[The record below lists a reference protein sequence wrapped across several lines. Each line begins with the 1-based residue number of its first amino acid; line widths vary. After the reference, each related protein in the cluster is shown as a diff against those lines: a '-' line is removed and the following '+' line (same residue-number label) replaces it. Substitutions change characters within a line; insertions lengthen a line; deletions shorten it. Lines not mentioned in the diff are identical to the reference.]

1 VPVSVLQQRLQLSG
15 VLQLLLVTYS
25 LSGDRNPA
33 ATPLYSGDESQL
45 REAVADVILARAS
58 AAKAALQQEG
68 QAALAGLSEQLQCLP
83 HVQHLMLEVS
93 TSRLGAARHTA
104 GRALVWL

>member
-1 VPVSVLQQRLQLSG
+1 MAVLVLQQRLQLSG

-25 LSGDRNPA
+25 LSGDRNPP

-45 REAVADVILARAS
+45 REAVADVILAVAS
-58 AAKAALQQEG
+58 AAEAARQQEG
-68 QAALAGLSEQLQCLP
+68 QGQQEGRSALAVLSEQLQCLP

-93 TSRLGAARHTA
+93 SARVPY
-104 GRALVWL
+104 G